1 MDLKNII
8 QRLKLFENRRKY
20 PRVLFDLPFEYRTQY
35 NPRARGGIVIDA
47 SEIGFLI
54 HSVDSMLIGTQLKII
69 VLYPWEYTLANF
81 QVFAKIVWKKIDKRG
96 GRYLYGLKFNG
107 ILAEGHYKLGE
118 LLRSNSEPPLPIKP
132 NVEKKTFERF

>member
-20 PRVLFDLPFEYRTQY
+20 QRVSLDLPCEYRTEY

-54 HSVDSMLIGTQLKII
+54 HSVENMLIGTQLRII
-69 VLYPWEYTLANF
+69 VLYPREYTLANF
-81 QVFAKIVWKKIDKRG
+81 QVFARIVWKKMDKRG

-107 ILAEGHYKLGE
+107 ILAEGNYRLGE
-118 LLRSNSEPPLPIKP
+118 LLRSNSEPPLPIRP
-132 NVEKKTFERF
+132 NVEKKTFEGF